1 MGSIKT
7 WVRIGGPPS
16 RSQPLPTVVEQGD
29 GAAQLVAADTELM
42 DRALARG
49 ETARRRSAPNPW
61 VGALVVREGEVVGE
75 GATQPPGG
83 PHAEIEALREAGDR
97 ARGATVYTTLE
108 PCSHQG
114 RTGPCV
120 DALVAAEVGRVVV
133 ALEDP
138 DPQVAGRGVARLRE
152 LGVTVDVGVGDAAAE
167 RSLAP
172 YLVHRRLGRAFT
184 LVKAAMSLDGRI
196 AARDGSSQWITGA
209 ASRADAHRL
218 RAESQAIVIGAGT
231 ALADRPRLTVRDADG
246 PVHRQPLRVLLDAT
260 GRVPAEGPLFDA
272 ELAPTLVVTT
282 DTAPDAAQRAWL
294 AAGAKVLTVPT
305 APTGT
310 GVDLTATL
318 EVLAGLGV
326 LQALVEGGAALGG
339 SLLDAGLAD
348 RLVTYV
354 APTVLGRDGRPAL
367 DLAGPARISDAPRWR
382 LVDVARVG
390 TDVRLDYEPPAD
402 LSYGED
408 G

>member
-1 MGSIKT
+1 MC
-7 WVRIGGPPS
+7 GGAVVAATPPNGHEPEVT
-16 RSQPLPTVVEQGD
+16 RGN
-29 GAAQLVAADTELM
+29 GAAKVVADTELM
-42 DRALARG
+42 DRALAQG
-49 ETARRRSAPNPW
+49 ETARRRTAPNPW
-61 VGALVVREGEVVGE
+61 VGAVVVRDGEIVGE

-83 PHAEIEALREAGDR
+83 PHAEIEALRAAGER
-97 ARGATVYTTLE
+97 ARGATVFTTLE

-120 DALVAAEVGRVVV
+120 AALATAGVTRVVV

-138 DPQVAGRGVARLRE
+138 DPLVAGQGITQLRDRGI
-152 LGVTVDVGVGDAAAE
+152 TVDVGVGADAAT

-172 YLVHRRLGRAFT
+172 YLTHRRLGRAHT
-184 LVKAAMSLDGRI
+184 VVKTAMSLDGRI

-218 RAESQAIVIGAGT
+218 RADSQAIVIGAGT

-246 PVHRQPLRVLLDAT
+246 PVPTQPLRVLLDAT
-260 GRVPAEGPLFDA
+260 GRVPADGPLFDP

-282 DTAPDAAQRAWL
+282 DAASDGAQRDWL
-294 AAGAKVLTVPT
+294 AAGAKVLTVPH
-305 APTGT
+305 ASSGT

-326 LQALVEGGAALGG
+326 LQALVEGGAALSG
-339 SLLDAGLAD
+339 SLVEAGLAD

-367 DLAGPARISDAPRWR
+367 EAEAAAS
-382 LVDVARVG
+382 VAER
-390 TDVRLDYEPPAD
+390 RK
-402 LSYGED
+402 
-408 G
+408 

>member
-1 MGSIKT
+1 M
-7 WVRIGGPPS
+7 
-16 RSQPLPTVVEQGD
+16 
-29 GAAQLVAADTELM
+29 AAETDPIDRAHM
-42 DRALARG
+42 DRAVARG
-49 ETARRRSAPNPW
+49 ESARRRTAPNPW
-61 VGALVVREGEVVGE
+61 VGAVVVRDGEIVGQ
-75 GATQPPGG
+75 GATQPPWGA
-83 PHAEIEALREAGDR
+83 HAEIEALREAGDR

-120 DALVAAEVGRVVV
+120 VALAEAGVTRVVV
-133 ALEDP
+133 AIEDP
-138 DPQVAGRGVARLRE
+138 DPRVAGGGIAQLRA
-152 LGVTVDVGVGDAAAE
+152 LGITVDVGIGADAAS

-184 LVKAAMSLDGRI
+184 VAKTAMSLDGRV

-218 RAESQAIVIGAGT
+218 RAESQAIVVGAGT

-246 PVHRQPLRVLLDAT
+246 PVQAQPLRVVLDAT

-282 DTAPDAAQRAWL
+282 DQAPDDAQRSWL
-294 AAGAKVLTVPT
+294 AAGSKVLTVPP
-305 APTGT
+305 AATGA
-310 GVDLTATL
+310 GVDLAATL

-326 LQALVEGGAALGG
+326 LQALVEGGAALTG
-339 SLLDAGLAD
+339 SLVEAGLAD

-367 DLAGPARISDAPRWR
+367 DLAGPARIADAPRWR

-390 TDVRLDYEPPAD
+390 TDVRLDYEPPIG
-402 LSYGED
+402 SQPPWPNGEPPPWPN
-408 G
+408 GEPPPWPNGEGQASA

>member
-1 MGSIKT
+1 
-7 WVRIGGPPS
+7 
-16 RSQPLPTVVEQGD
+16 
-29 GAAQLVAADTELM
+29 VATDTELM

-49 ETARRRSAPNPW
+49 ETARRRTAPNPW
-61 VGALVVREGEVVGE
+61 VGAVVVRDGEIVGQ

-83 PHAEIEALREAGDR
+83 AHAEVEALREAGDR

-108 PCSHQG
+108 PCAHHG

-120 DALVAAEVGRVVV
+120 VVLAEAGVTRVVV

-138 DPQVAGRGVARLRE
+138 DPQVAGRGVAQLRD
-152 LGVTVDVGVGDAAAE
+152 LGVTVDVGTGADAAA

-184 LVKAAMSLDGRI
+184 VVKTAMSLDGRI

-218 RAESQAIVIGAGT
+218 RADSQAIVIGAGT

-246 PVHRQPLRVLLDAT
+246 PVHAQPLRVLLDAT
-260 GRVPAEGPLFDA
+260 GRVPAEGPLFDP

-282 DTAPDAAQRAWL
+282 ERVPDDAHRSWL
-294 AAGAKVLTVPT
+294 AAGAKVLTVP
-305 APTGT
+305 AAATGA
-310 GVDLTATL
+310 GVDLAATL

-326 LQALVEGGAALGG
+326 LQALVEGGAALSG
-339 SLLDAGLAD
+339 SLLDDGLAD

-367 DLAGPARISDAPRWR
+367 DLAGPARIADAPRWR

-390 TDVRLDYEPPAD
+390 TDVRLDYEPPVPGD
-402 LSYGED
+402 S
-408 G
+408 

>member
-1 MGSIKT
+1 M
-7 WVRIGGPPS
+7 V
-16 RSQPLPTVVEQGD
+16 
-29 GAAQLVAADTELM
+29 ADTELM

-49 ETARRRSAPNPW
+49 ETARRRTAPNPW
-61 VGALVVREGEVVGE
+61 VGAVVVRDGEVVGE

-83 PHAEIEALREAGDR
+83 PHAEIEALRAAGER

-120 DALVAAEVGRVVV
+120 VALAEAGVTRVVV

-138 DPQVAGRGVARLRE
+138 DPQVAGQGITHLRD
-152 LGVTVDVGVGDAAAE
+152 LGITVDVGVGADAAA
-167 RSLAP
+167 RALAP

-184 LVKAAMSLDGRI
+184 VVKTAMSLDGRI

-209 ASRADAHRL
+209 ASRADAHHL
-218 RAESQAIVIGAGT
+218 RADSQAIVIGAGT

-246 PVHRQPLRVLLDAT
+246 SPPSPPLRVLLDAT
-260 GRVPAEGPLFDA
+260 GRVPADGPLFDA
-272 ELAPTLVVTT
+272 DLAPTVVVTT
-282 DTAPDAAQRAWL
+282 DAAPDAAQGAWL
-294 AAGAKVLTVPT
+294 DAGAKVFTV
-305 APTGT
+305 APSPRGT

-318 EVLAGLGV
+318 EVLANLGV
-326 LQALVEGGAALGG
+326 LQALVEGGAALTGA
-339 SLLDAGLAD
+339 LVEERLAD

-367 DLAGPARISDAPRWR
+367 DVAGPARIADAPRWR
-382 LVDVARVG
+382 LVDVRRVG
-390 TDVRLDYEPPAD
+390 TDVRLDYEPPAEGD
-402 LSYGED
+402 V
-408 G
+408 

>member
-1 MGSIKT
+1 
-7 WVRIGGPPS
+7 
-16 RSQPLPTVVEQGD
+16 
-29 GAAQLVAADTELM
+29 VAADTELM

-49 ETARRRSAPNPW
+49 ETARRRTAPNPW
-61 VGALVVREGEVVGE
+61 VGALVVRDGEVVGQ

-83 PHAEIEALREAGDR
+83 AHAEIEALREAGDR

-108 PCSHQG
+108 PCAHHG

-120 DALVAAEVGRVVV
+120 VAIAEAGITRVVV

-138 DPQVAGRGVARLRE
+138 DPQVAGRGISQLRDG
-152 LGVTVDVGVGDAAAE
+152 GVTVDVGVGADAAA

-184 LVKAAMSLDGRI
+184 VVKTAMSLDGRI

-246 PVHRQPLRVLLDAT
+246 PVHAQPLRVLLDAN
-260 GRVPAEGPLFDA
+260 GRVPADGPLFDP

-282 DTAPDAAQRAWL
+282 ERAADDAQRAWL
-294 AAGAKVLTVPT
+294 AAGAKVLTVP
-305 APTGT
+305 AAATGA
-310 GVDLTATL
+310 GVDLAATL

-326 LQALVEGGAALGG
+326 LQALVEGGAALSG
-339 SLLDAGLAD
+339 SLLDDGLAD

-367 DLAGPARISDAPRWR
+367 DLAGPARIADAPRWR
-382 LVDVARVG
+382 LVGVARVG
-390 TDVRLDYEPPAD
+390 TDVRLDYEPPAAPPPWPNGAGSRD
-402 LSYGED
+402 
-408 G
+408 

>member
-1 MGSIKT
+1 VDELIRRDT
-7 WVRIGGPPS
+7 EHAV
-16 RSQPLPTVVEQGD
+16 
-29 GAAQLVAADTELM
+29 VAADTELM

-61 VGALVVREGEVVGE
+61 VGAVVVHDGEVVGQ

-83 PHAEIEALREAGDR
+83 AHAEIEALREAGDR
-97 ARGATVYTTLE
+97 ARGGAVYTTLE
-108 PCSHQG
+108 PCAHQG
-114 RTGPCV
+114 RTAPCV
-120 DALVAAEVGRVVV
+120 DALADAGVARVVV

-138 DPQVAGRGVARLRE
+138 DPQVAGTGVARLRE
-152 LGVTVDVGVGDAAAE
+152 LGVRVDVGVGADAAA

-172 YLVHRRLGRAFT
+172 YLLHRRLGRAFT
-184 LVKAAMSLDGRI
+184 VVKTAMSLDGRI

-246 PVHRQPLRVLLDAT
+246 PVPVPPLRVLLDAT
-260 GRVPAEGPLFDA
+260 GRVPAEGPLFDL

-282 DTAPDAAQRAWL
+282 AATPDAAQRAWL
-294 AAGAKVLTVPT
+294 AAGAKVLTVP
-305 APTGT
+305 AAAGGT
-310 GVDLTATL
+310 GVDLAATL

-326 LQALVEGGAALGG
+326 LQALVEGGAALSG

-367 DLAGPARISDAPRWR
+367 DLAGPARIADAPRWR
-382 LVDVARVG
+382 LFDVARVG
-390 TDVRLDYEPPAD
+390 TDVRLEYEPPAPA
-402 LSYGED
+402 G
-408 G
+408 GGA

>member
-1 MGSIKT
+1 
-7 WVRIGGPPS
+7 
-16 RSQPLPTVVEQGD
+16 VV
-29 GAAQLVAADTELM
+29 ADTELM
-42 DRALARG
+42 DRALAQG

-61 VGALVVREGEVVGE
+61 VGAVVVRDGDVVGW
-75 GATQPPGG
+75 GATLVPGG
-83 PHAEIEALREAGDR
+83 PHAEIEALREAGER

-108 PCSHQG
+108 PCAHQG

-120 DALVAAEVGRVVV
+120 DALAGAGVGRVVV

-138 DPQVAGRGVARLRE
+138 DPQVAGRGVARRRE
-152 LGVTVDVGVGDAAAE
+152 LGVTVDVGVGAAAAE

-184 LVKAAMSLDGRI
+184 VVKTAMSLDGRI

-218 RAESQAIVIGAGT
+218 RADSQAIVIGAGT

-246 PVHRQPLRVLLDAT
+246 LVPRPPLRVLLDAT
-260 GRVPAEGPLFDA
+260 GRVPADGPLFDQ

-282 DTAPDAAQRAWL
+282 DAAPEPAQHAWL
-294 AAGAKVLTVPT
+294 AAGAKVLTVPP
-305 APTGT
+305 APSGP

-326 LQALVEGGAALGG
+326 VQALVEGGAALSG
-339 SLLDAGLAD
+339 SLLDDGLAD

-367 DLAGPARISDAPRWR
+367 DLAGPAGIADAPRWH

-390 TDVRLDYEPPAD
+390 TDVRLEYEPPV
-402 LSYGED
+402 GT
-408 G
+408 

>member
-1 MGSIKT
+1 M
-7 WVRIGGPPS
+7 
-16 RSQPLPTVVEQGD
+16 
-29 GAAQLVAADTELM
+29 AADTELM

-61 VGALVVREGEVVGE
+61 VGAVVVRDGEVVGH
-75 GATQPPGG
+75 GATQAPGG

-97 ARGATVYTTLE
+97 ARGATVFTTLE
-108 PCSHQG
+108 PCAHQG

-120 DALVAAEVGRVVV
+120 VALAEAGVTRVVV
-133 ALEDP
+133 AIEDP
-138 DPQVAGRGVARLRE
+138 DPHVAGKGIAQLRD
-152 LGVTVDVGVGDAAAE
+152 LGITVDVGIGADAAA

-184 LVKAAMSLDGRI
+184 VVKTAMSLDGRI

-231 ALADRPRLTVRDADG
+231 ALADRPRLTVRDADTDLAGLAG
-246 PVHRQPLRVLLDAT
+246 PAPLRVLLDAT

-282 DTAPDAAQRAWL
+282 DATPDAAQRAWL
-294 AAGAKVLTVPT
+294 AAGAKVLTVPP
-305 APTGT
+305 APSGT

-326 LQALVEGGAALGG
+326 LQALVEGGGALSG
-339 SLLDAGLAD
+339 SLLEAGLAD

-367 DLAGPARISDAPRWR
+367 DLAGPARIADAPRWR
-382 LVDVARVG
+382 LVAVARVG
-390 TDVRLDYEPPAD
+390 TDVRLDYEPP
-402 LSYGED
+402 LREGEPPLPEV
-408 G
+408 GA

>member
-1 MGSIKT
+1 
-7 WVRIGGPPS
+7 
-16 RSQPLPTVVEQGD
+16 VVTDTDSTD
-29 GAAQLVAADTELM
+29 GAFM

-49 ETARRRSAPNPW
+49 ETARRRTAPNPW
-61 VGALVVREGEVVGE
+61 VGAVVVRAGEVVGH
-75 GATQPPGG
+75 GATQAPGG
-83 PHAEIEALREAGDR
+83 AHAEIEALREAGGR

-108 PCSHQG
+108 PCAHHG

-120 DALVAAEVGRVVV
+120 VALAESGITRVVV

-138 DPQVAGRGVARLRE
+138 DPQVAGRGIAQLRD
-152 LGVTVDVGVGDAAAE
+152 LGVTVDVGIGAAAAA

-184 LVKAAMSLDGRI
+184 VVKTAMSLDGRV

-218 RAESQAIVIGAGT
+218 RADSQAIVIGAGT

-246 PVHRQPLRVLLDAT
+246 PVHAQPLRVLLDAT
-260 GRVPAEGPLFDA
+260 GRVPAEGPLFDP

-282 DTAPDAAQRAWL
+282 EAVPDDAPRAWL
-294 AAGAKVLTVPT
+294 AAGAKVLTVP
-305 APTGT
+305 AAATGA
-310 GVDLTATL
+310 GVDLAATL

-326 LQALVEGGAALGG
+326 LQALVEGGAALSG
-339 SLLDAGLAD
+339 SLLDDGLAD

-354 APTVLGRDGRPAL
+354 APTVLGRDGLPAL
-367 DLAGPARISDAPRWR
+367 DLAGPDRIADAPRWR

-390 TDVRLDYEPPAD
+390 TDVRLDYEPP
-402 LSYGED
+402 LSEGA
-408 G
+408 

>member
-1 MGSIKT
+1 M
-7 WVRIGGPPS
+7 V
-16 RSQPLPTVVEQGD
+16 
-29 GAAQLVAADTELM
+29 ADTELM

-49 ETARRRSAPNPW
+49 ESARRWTAPNPW
-61 VGALVVREGEVVGE
+61 VGAVVVRDGEVVGQ

-97 ARGATVYTTLE
+97 ARGATVFTTLE
-108 PCSHQG
+108 PCAHQG

-120 DALVAAEVGRVVV
+120 VALAEAGVTRVVV

-138 DPQVAGRGVARLRE
+138 DPDVAGLGITQLRDR
-152 LGVTVDVGVGDAAAE
+152 GVTVDVGVGAEAAA

-172 YLVHRRLGRAFT
+172 YLLHRRRGRSFT
-184 LVKAAMSLDGRI
+184 VVKTAMSLDGRV
-196 AARDGSSQWITGA
+196 AARDGSSRWITGA

-218 RAESQAIVIGAGT
+218 RAESQAVVIGAGT
-231 ALADRPRLTVRDADG
+231 ALADRPRLTVRDAAG
-246 PVHRQPLRVLLDAT
+246 PNGPTPMRVLLDAT

-282 DTAPDAAQRAWL
+282 DATPDAAQRAWL
-294 AAGAKVLTVPT
+294 AAGSKVLTVPP
-305 APTGT
+305 AASGT
-310 GVDLTATL
+310 GVDLAATL

-326 LQALVEGGAALGG
+326 LQALVEGGAALSG
-339 SLLDAGLAD
+339 SLVEAGLAD

-367 DLAGPARISDAPRWR
+367 DLAGPSRIADAARWR

-390 TDVRLDYEPPAD
+390 TDVRLEYEPP
-402 LSYGED
+402 GD
-408 G
+408 GPPPWPNGKDVA

>member
-1 MGSIKT
+1 
-7 WVRIGGPPS
+7 
-16 RSQPLPTVVEQGD
+16 VVAETD
-29 GAAQLVAADTELM
+29 PMDRAFM

-49 ETARRRSAPNPW
+49 ETARRRTAPNPW
-61 VGALVVREGEVVGE
+61 VGAIVVRDGEIVGQ

-83 PHAEIEALREAGDR
+83 AHAEIEALREAGDR
-97 ARGATVYTTLE
+97 ARGATVYVTLE
-108 PCSHQG
+108 PCSHHG

-120 DALVAAEVGRVVV
+120 VALAEAGVARVVV

-138 DPQVAGRGVARLRE
+138 DPEVAGSGITQLRE
-152 LGVTVDVGVGDAAAE
+152 RGVTVDVGTGADAAA

-172 YLVHRRLGRAFT
+172 YLLHRRRSRAFT
-184 LVKAAMSLDGRI
+184 VVKTAMSLDGRI

-246 PVHRQPLRVLLDAT
+246 PVHTQPLRVVLDAT
-260 GRVPAEGPLFDA
+260 GRVPAEGPLFDP
-272 ELAPTLVVTT
+272 ELAPTLIVTT
-282 DTAPDAAQRAWL
+282 DAVAADASRAWL
-294 AAGAKVLTVPT
+294 AAGAKVLTVPP
-305 APTGT
+305 AEPVPSAERGV

-326 LQALVEGGAALGG
+326 LQALVEGGAALSG
-339 SLLDAGLAD
+339 SLVESGLAD

-367 DLAGPARISDAPRWR
+367 DLAGPARIADAARWR
-382 LVDVARVG
+382 LVDIARVG
-390 TDVRLDYEPPAD
+390 TDVRLEYEPPYEPPVAGD
-402 LSYGED
+402 AG
-408 G
+408 

>member
-1 MGSIKT
+1 
-7 WVRIGGPPS
+7 
-16 RSQPLPTVVEQGD
+16 VV
-29 GAAQLVAADTELM
+29 VADTELM
-42 DRALARG
+42 DRAVARG

-61 VGALVVREGEVVGE
+61 VGAVVVRDGEVVGH
-75 GATQPPGG
+75 GATQAPGG
-83 PHAEIEALREAGDR
+83 AHAEIEALREAGGE
-97 ARGATVYTTLE
+97 AAGATVYTTLE
-108 PCSHQG
+108 PCAHQG

-120 DALVAAEVGRVVV
+120 DALAEAGVARVVV

-152 LGVTVDVGVGDAAAE
+152 LGVTVDVGVGAEAAA

-184 LVKAAMSLDGRI
+184 VVKTAMSLDGRI

-246 PVHRQPLRVLLDAT
+246 PVVRPPLRVLLDAT
-260 GRVPAEGPLFDA
+260 GRVPADGPLFDQ

-282 DTAPDAAQRAWL
+282 DAAPDASQRAWL

-305 APTGT
+305 APSGS

-326 LQALVEGGAALGG
+326 LQALVEGGAALSG
-339 SLLDAGLAD
+339 SLLDVGLAD

-367 DLAGPARISDAPRWR
+367 DLAGPARIADAPRWR

-390 TDVRLDYEPPAD
+390 TDVRLDYEPPEPPA
-402 LSYGED
+402 G
-408 G
+408 GAGPA